1 MHINIYIYIY
11 IYIVFQLVYDEI
23 IMNTTHFGLLLIVG
37 SSHCVRIYYCEASS
51 LLPFVYINF
60 QTFVFSF

>member
-1 MHINIYIYIY
+1 
-11 IYIVFQLVYDEI
+11 VFQLVYDEI

-37 SSHCVRIYYCEASS
+37 SFHCVRIYYCEASS